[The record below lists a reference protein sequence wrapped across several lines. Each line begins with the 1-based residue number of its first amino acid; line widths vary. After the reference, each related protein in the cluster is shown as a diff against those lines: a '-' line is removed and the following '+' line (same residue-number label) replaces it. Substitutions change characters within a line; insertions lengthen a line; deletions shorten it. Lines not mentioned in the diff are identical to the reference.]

1 MCGHEKMCKET
12 FQTSP
17 IPLQRLETS
26 PGRVY
31 VRPKNSDVELGL
43 ERLYGGHVH
52 GQETC
57 D

>member
-1 MCGHEKMCKET
+1 MCKET